1 MNKIKKIVIEEIHNV
16 LREKKHKKHI
26 NKLAGDLFEAV
37 KTAEAVKSNP
47 KKHKIA
53 KKIVS
58 ITENRLL
65 KEFHEEG
72 EDKMIKAQLL
82 SIMENAKKLYHMI
95 EENQEMEDWIQ
106 SKITIAEDYLRAT
119 YGYMKYYNGVE
130 DMENE
135 VDDEMEWDDIEEED
149 FDEMD
154 NGMDDIEYEEYDDD
168 EIDSDEIWDDEEYI
182 EDEDEDDFMSQ
193 GYSPV

>member
-1 MNKIKKIVIEEIHNV
+1 MNKIKRIVIEEIHNV
-16 LREKKHKKHI
+16 LLENKHKNTIK
-26 NKLAGDLFEAV
+26 KLTGDLFEAV
-37 KTAEAVKSNP
+37 RTAESVKSNP

-53 KKIVS
+53 KKLVS

-72 EDKMIKAQLL
+72 EEKMFKAQLL
-82 SIMENAKKLYHMI
+82 SILENAKKLYHMM
-95 EENQEMEDWIQ
+95 EDDQQLEDWIQ

-135 VDDEMEWDDIEEED
+135 VDDEMEWDEVEEEDED
-149 FDEMD
+149 FDEMEYLI
-154 NGMDDIEYEEYDDD
+154 GMSGVLDPEADTDLLNIRD
-168 EIDSDEIWDDEEYI
+168 EMLAEFNKLKYLITLK
-182 EDEDEDDFMSQ
+182 
-193 GYSPV
+193 